1 MTVSIAGR
9 IGLIGDP
16 VEHSLSPYFQQAA
29 FDALGIDVTY
39 ELLHTPEELV
49 PQRLSELRR
58 GDFIGV
64 NVTVPHKETFFRAV
78 DQRTP
83 VAERVGAVN
92 TITCKNG
99 QLTGDNTDVH
109 GFVQSL
115 RDAVF
120 ELDGSRAI
128 VLGAGGASRG
138 VVVGLLD
145 CGAEQVVLANRT
157 IERAQAVFDDLQDQR
172 ILPIT
177 LVEVLEHASTASL
190 IVNATSLGWKNETL
204 PVDRRVLARLQPG
217 AVAYDLTY
225 RPTAFLATARE
236 DGLQT
241 IDGLA
246 MLVHQGARSFEIWT
260 GQPAP
265 LDAMWSAAR
274 AARNR

>member
-1 MTVSIAGR
+1 MTVTMAGR

-29 FDALGIDVTY
+29 FDALGIDVRY
-39 ELLHTPEELV
+39 ELLHTPEAHV
-49 PQRLSELRR
+49 PRRLSDLRS

-64 NVTVPHKETFFRAV
+64 NVTVPHKETFFHAV
-78 DQRTP
+78 DQRSP

-92 TITCKNG
+92 TITCKDG
-99 QLTGDNTDVH
+99 RLAGDNTDVH

-115 RDAVF
+115 RDARF
-120 ELDGSRAI
+120 QLEGCRAI
-128 VLGAGGASRG
+128 VIGAGGASRG

-145 CGAEQVVLANRT
+145 NGAEQVILANRT
-157 IERAQAVFDDLQDQR
+157 IGRAQSVVDDLKDDR
-172 ILPIT
+172 ILPVT
-177 LVEVLEHASTASL
+177 LVEVLKHASTTSL

-204 PVDRRVLARLQPG
+204 PVDRRIFTLLLPD

-225 RPTAFLATARE
+225 RPTAFLASARA

-260 GQPAP
+260 GQQAP
-265 LDAMWSAAR
+265 LEAMWNAALAAR
-274 AARNR
+274 DS